1 MSKLL
6 WSFIGVVIVLIA
18 LVLFSTIDSERPVKK
33 IEKPVSLNAQ

>member
-33 IEKPVSLNAQ
+33 IEQPVSLNAQ